1 MNGITVPLMVD
12 DVKSLPEF
20 AFSRCSYFT
29 IECDVPAA
37 GWELTLGAAEIP
49 FLMIGL
55 SGIIY
60 RPSGASAIFRSPGEI
75 ESLFETI
82 EEDDRL
88 SVGTAD
94 IWLPNEAIAHILPD
108 RKPRGV
114 TFRVGQELFLDSLAF
129 RLEKMS
135 QEQFEETALT
145 LSEEVTYAEEEDKAF
160 LEWRQ
165 KQVDLAREQYH
176 EKEEL
181 ALEYR
186 TTNGPDR
193 GGEER

>member
-1 MNGITVPLMVD
+1 MDGITVPLMVD
-12 DVKSLPEF
+12 DVKSHPEF

-29 IECDVPAA
+29 IECDVPAP
-37 GWELTLGAAEIP
+37 GWELTMEDARIP

-60 RPSGASAIFRSPGEI
+60 CPFGKSAIFRSPGEI

-82 EEDDRL
+82 EQDGRL

-94 IWLPNEAIAHILPD
+94 LWLPNAVMKGILPD

-114 TFRVGQELFLDSLAF
+114 SFRVGQELFRRALAF
-129 RLEKMS
+129 RLDRIPQDQFEDMVLDMS
-135 QEQFEETALT
+135 QELT
-145 LSEEVTYAEEEDKAF
+145 YSEEEDRAF

-165 KQVDLAREQYH
+165 KQVDLAKEQYR
-176 EKEEL
+176 KTEEH
-181 ALEYR
+181 ALKWRE
-186 TTNGPDR
+186 TNGPDR
-193 GGEER
+193 NGEEQ